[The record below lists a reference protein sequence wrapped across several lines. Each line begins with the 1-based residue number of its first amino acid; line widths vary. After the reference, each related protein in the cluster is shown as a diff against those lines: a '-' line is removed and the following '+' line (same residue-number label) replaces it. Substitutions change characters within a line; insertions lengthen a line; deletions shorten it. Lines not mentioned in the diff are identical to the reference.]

1 MKKIYLIRHA
11 QSESNAGVAIRP
23 NHEINITELGKT
35 QANELAD
42 WLQQHIDEP
51 ITDIFISRYL
61 RTQQTAEP
69 FLTKTARTAMIIDDL
84 HEFNYLDFEHIKL
97 LNLAEIRQ
105 MAEDFWQKP
114 SNFQDSEQTDSFVNF
129 VQRVKNVRTFFD
141 NLPNGTYVVF
151 THGMWLG
158 MLIWQVLHADGKR
171 VFNQQKFREFELAI
185 RPKNCEVFL
194 LKDNTVAKVRVRT
207 DGDDVDI
214 R

>member
-1 MKKIYLIRHA
+1 
-11 QSESNAGVAIRP
+11 
-23 NHEINITELGKT
+23 
-35 QANELAD
+35 
-42 WLQQHIDEP
+42 
-51 ITDIFISRYL
+51 
-61 RTQQTAEP
+61 
-69 FLTKTARTAMIIDDL
+69 
-84 HEFNYLDFEHIKL
+84 
-97 LNLAEIRQ
+97 

-114 SNFQDSEQTDSFVNF
+114 SDFQDSEQTDSFVNF
-129 VQRVKNVRTFFD
+129 VQRVKNVRAFFD
-141 NLPNGTYVVF
+141 NLANGTYVVF

-194 LKDNTVAKVRVRT
+194 LKDNTVAKLRVRA

>member
-1 MKKIYLIRHA
+1 
-11 QSESNAGVAIRP
+11 
-23 NHEINITELGKT
+23 
-35 QANELAD
+35 
-42 WLQQHIDEP
+42 
-51 ITDIFISRYL
+51 
-61 RTQQTAEP
+61 
-69 FLTKTARTAMIIDDL
+69 MIIDDL

-214 R
+214 RKIFLCTTTKKQKSLIKQWHNSNFSDELKPCQTLSD

>member
-69 FLTKTARTAMIIDDL
+69 FLTK
-84 HEFNYLDFEHIKL
+84 
-97 LNLAEIRQ
+97 
-105 MAEDFWQKP
+105 
-114 SNFQDSEQTDSFVNF
+114 
-129 VQRVKNVRTFFD
+129 
-141 NLPNGTYVVF
+141 
-151 THGMWLG
+151 
-158 MLIWQVLHADGKR
+158 LHAP
-171 VFNQQKFREFELAI
+171 L
-185 RPKNCEVFL
+185 
-194 LKDNTVAKVRVRT
+194 
-207 DGDDVDI
+207 
-214 R
+214 